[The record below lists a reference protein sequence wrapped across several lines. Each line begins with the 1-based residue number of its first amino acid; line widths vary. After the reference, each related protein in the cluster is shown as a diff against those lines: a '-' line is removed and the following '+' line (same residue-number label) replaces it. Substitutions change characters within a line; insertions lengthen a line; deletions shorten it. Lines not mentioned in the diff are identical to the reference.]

1 VFLSRIRTKRLLFR
15 LVSALQ
21 KLLVTSEFD
30 LKWALSSI
38 DLLDQAL
45 IKVPC
50 YRFDINHFKPLVLLE
65 TLNYSVNC
73 SIVKLVEVAYGEVLE
88 DWVSL
93 DHTTQGMD
101 D

>member
-45 IKVPC
+45 IKVLC

-101 D
+101 N